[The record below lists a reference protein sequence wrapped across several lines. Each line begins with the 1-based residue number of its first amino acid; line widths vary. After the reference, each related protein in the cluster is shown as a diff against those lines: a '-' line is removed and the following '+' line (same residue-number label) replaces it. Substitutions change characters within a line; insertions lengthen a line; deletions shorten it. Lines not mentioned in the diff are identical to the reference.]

1 MLKKQSWKSHL
12 AFYLLAIG
20 SACGLGNLWR
30 FPYVVGE
37 NGGGAFLLLYI
48 LLSFTVGVTLLISEL
63 MLGYFTKRG
72 VLTASRR
79 VSQQYKKPIYLFGWL
94 SLLITSGTLA
104 YYSVISGWVLHYL
117 TQFVISLF
125 SSDRNEFVFLSN
137 LTNVSVL
144 IQNGWL
150 QFLLASVHLL
160 FTVIIVL
167 KGFVE
172 GVERWISALLPVFG
186 LLVFILLVRALSLD
200 SSYQVLRFLFY
211 PDFSKL
217 SWASLGH
224 AVGHVFFTL
233 SLGFGAM
240 VTFGSYF
247 EDGEKLPYM
256 GMRVTLINTIIS
268 VISVLLI
275 FPIAFTNS
283 TQPLTDPS
291 LLFEVLPKFLNSY
304 KGGAFFGVLFFLCLW
319 LAALNASVGL
329 LETIAAN
336 LQEKKTSLTRK
347 KAVELAGMGLLIITV
362 FPAFSGTI
370 FRNIKFLGKSLI
382 EFLDLFLINWL
393 LPIACLGMVL
403 IALLGITNHDRR
415 KLFIVPQDITSET
428 MYSHWLFILKWVT
441 PVVIV
446 LGLVMQLIGI
456 IFYRQF

>member
-1 MLKKQSWKSHL
+1 MSKKNSWKSHFS
-12 AFYLLAIG
+12 FYLLAIG

-37 NGGGAFLLLYI
+37 NGGGAFLLLYV
-48 LLSFTVGVTLLISEL
+48 LLSFTIGITLLISEL
-63 MLGYFTKRG
+63 MIGHFTKRG
-72 VLTASRR
+72 VLTASKR
-79 VSQQYKKPIYLFGWL
+79 VSQQNKKPIYLFGWL

-125 SSDRNEFVFLSN
+125 SGTEYEFLSQ

-150 QFLLASVHLL
+150 QFMLASVHLL

-172 GVERWISALLPVFG
+172 GIERWISALLPVFG
-186 LLVFILLVRALSLD
+186 LLVFILLIRALSLD
-200 SSYQVLRFLFY
+200 SNYQVLRFLFY

-247 EDGEKLPYM
+247 DDGEKLPYA
-256 GMRVTLINTIIS
+256 GLRVTIINTIIS
-268 VISVLLI
+268 VIAVLLI

-291 LLFEVLPKFLNSY
+291 LLFEVLPKFLMSY
-304 KGGAFFGVLFFLCLW
+304 KGGAFFGILFFLCLW

-336 LQEKKTSLTRK
+336 LQERKTNLTRK
-347 KAVELAGMGLLIITV
+347 KAVEQAGIGLLIITI
-362 FPAFSGTI
+362 FPAYSGTI
-370 FRNIKFLGKSLI
+370 FRSVKILGRSLI

-403 IALLGITNHDRR
+403 IALLGINDHDRR
-415 KLFIVPQDITSET
+415 KHFVNPQDIATET
-428 MYSHWLFILKWVT
+428 MYSHWVFILKWVT
-441 PVVIV
+441 PIVIV
-446 LGLVMQLIGI
+446 LGLGLQVVGI
-456 IFYRQF
+456 FRS